1 MGDAQ
6 VPGTRYSLNTI
17 VVDCGANSHETS
29 EGGCECEE
37 GFAGDGK
44 TCGDDADM
52 DGVPDADL
60 DCKGD
65 KCKKDNCPDVPNSE
79 QEDQDKDDLGDK

>member
-1 MGDAQ
+1 MDRSIM
-6 VPGTRYSLNTI
+6 PI
-17 VVDCGANSHETS
+17 VTDDSWK
-29 EGGCECEE
+29 E

-79 QEDQDKDDLGDK
+79 QEDQDKDDLGDM